1 MFSKIRKAIPLSRRI
16 WKINMGQI
24 HNGVKRGRGRPPIR
38 PDDAT
43 RRLIIDAAR
52 QEFQANGYAATCM
65 EDVARRAGVSTKTLY
80 RLIPTKADL
89 FKSVVSDRIGRFLL
103 EIDDGVVVAL
113 DLAAALEHI
122 LIAYGELALDPET
135 IAINRLVIAESDR
148 FPEIAAAFHET
159 ALVQTNRAI
168 ESWLRRQCE
177 RGLIRL
183 NDPHAASGMLRGM
196 MVMQPQRAV
205 MLGQRAAPD
214 ANEIANR
221 ARTVSQLFL
230 NGCRA

>member
-1 MFSKIRKAIPLSRRI
+1 MIMGKIHK
-16 WKINMGQI
+16 
-24 HNGVKRGRGRPPIR
+24 GVKRGRGRPPIR
-38 PDDAT
+38 SDDAT

-52 QEFQANGYAATCM
+52 QEFQTNSYAGTCI
-65 EDVARRAGVSTKTLY
+65 EAVAQRAGVSTKTLY

-89 FKSVVSDRIGRFLL
+89 FTSVVSDRIGRFML
-103 EIDDGVVVAL
+103 EIDDEVVGAL

-122 LIAYGELALDPET
+122 LIAYGTLALDAEV

-148 FPEIAAAFHET
+148 FPEIAAAFYGI

-183 NDPHAASGMLRGM
+183 NDPHAASGMLRCM
-196 MVMQPQRAV
+196 MVMEPQRAV
-205 MLGQRAAPD
+205 MLGQRAVPD
-214 ANEIANR
+214 VEEIKNR
-221 ARTVSQLFL
+221 ARDVSQLFL
-230 NGCRA
+230 NGCQLLEPSLALE